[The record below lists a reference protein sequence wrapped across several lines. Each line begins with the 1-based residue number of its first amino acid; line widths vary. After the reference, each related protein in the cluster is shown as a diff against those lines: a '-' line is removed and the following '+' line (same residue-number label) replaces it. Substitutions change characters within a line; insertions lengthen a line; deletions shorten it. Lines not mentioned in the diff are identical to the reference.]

1 MNHIGTNITV
11 AMASANMSLRELASR
26 SGVSRRAIS
35 RMISGEAD
43 ARWSALERIASELRI
58 TTQDLVSPTIPAP
71 QTYTGIET
79 IDTAVIATLQC
90 EIHPDRVDAA
100 RQYIAP
106 NYRCSSTQYDSNDKN
121 LAVGAVDKWPIGVEV
136 ESSIAA
142 NTEIES
148 WGRLSDAMRQS
159 DIELLGVS
167 WEEENRANAA
177 WKRDNLFHN
186 RHLDITH
193 IFVQGAR
200 RVIVLTTLKETRVAD
215 LGSDTL
221 PEYLDGSGLLLER
234 TVSNIVSLSAMQPLR
249 SDEPPLWIRKFWNAY
264 EVSEKHRIL
273 GHSDKNISARSGER
287 SVPITLNDAGGALL
301 DDNIPLTHKK
311 WNK

>member
-11 AMASANMSLRELASR
+11 AMSSANMSLRELANR

-58 TTQDLVSPTIPAP
+58 TTQDLVSPRLPAP
-71 QTYTGIET
+71 QTYTGVEA

-90 EIHPDRVDAA
+90 EIHPERVDAA

-106 NYRCSSTQYDSNDKN
+106 NYRCSSTQYDKSDKN
-121 LAVGAVDKWPIGVEV
+121 LAVSAVDKWTVGTEV
-136 ESSIAA
+136 EAYIAA
-142 NTEIES
+142 NTEIEG
-148 WGRLSDAMRQS
+148 WGRLSAAMRES
-159 DIELLGVS
+159 DIELLGLS
-167 WEEENRANAA
+167 WDEEQSANAD
-177 WKRDNLFHN
+177 WKQENLFHN

-200 RVIVLTTLKETRVAD
+200 RVVVLTTMTEMRVAD

-221 PEYLDGSGLLLER
+221 PDYVERSGLLLER
-234 TVSNIVSLSAMQPLR
+234 TVSNLISLSSLRPLR

-264 EVSEKHRIL
+264 EISEKHRIL
-273 GHSDKNISARSGER
+273 GHSDTNISAGSGER
-287 SVPITLNDAGGALL
+287 STPITLKDAGGALL
-301 DDNIPLTHKK
+301 DDNVPLTHKK
-311 WNK
+311 WKK

>member
-1 MNHIGTNITV
+1 VNHIGTNITV

-71 QTYTGIET
+71 QTYTGVEV

-90 EIHPDRVDAA
+90 EIRPEGVDAA
-100 RQYIAP
+100 SQYISP
-106 NYRCSSTQYDSNDKN
+106 NYRCSSTQYDKNDRTIPVD
-121 LAVGAVDKWPIGVEV
+121 AVDRWPVGAEV
-136 ESSIAA
+136 EASIAA
-142 NTEIES
+142 NTEIEN
-148 WGRLSDAMRQS
+148 WGRLSDAMRDS
-159 DIELLGVS
+159 DIDLLGLS

-177 WKRDNLFHN
+177 WKRDNPYHN

-200 RVIVLTTLKETRVAD
+200 RVVALTTMTETRVTD
-215 LGSDTL
+215 LESDTI
-221 PEYLDGSGLLLER
+221 PDYVEHSGLLLER
-234 TVSNIVSLSAMQPLR
+234 TVSSIVSLQPMWPLR

-264 EVSEKHRIL
+264 EISEKHRIL
-273 GHSDKNISARSGER
+273 GHGDKNISAGSGER
-287 SVPITLNDAGGALL
+287 STPIALKDAGGALL
-301 DDNIPLTHKK
+301 DDNAPLTHKNWK
-311 WNK
+311 K